1 MARRAVDVN
10 VRSSAEALFRNDAP
24 RLWRAVLLS
33 TGDPDVASDAVAEA
47 FALAIRRWGE
57 LRDPPAWI
65 WRVAFRLAA
74 RDTRTGREAEE
85 LPGEL
90 AQDMPEPLV
99 DLARALRELTP
110 HQRAAVVLHDYA
122 GYSYKEIARLLDS
135 TVSAVGVHIHRG
147 RRRLRTML
155 GGNDD

>member
-1 MARRAVDVN
+1 MGGHVVDVN
-10 VRSSAEALFRNDAP
+10 VRSSAEALFREDAP

-33 TGDPDVASDAVAEA
+33 TGNPDVASDAVAEA
-47 FALAIRRWGE
+47 FALAIRRWAE

-65 WRVAFRLAA
+65 WRVAFRIAA
-74 RDTRTGREAEE
+74 REVRRGRRTVE

-90 AQDMPEPLV
+90 ARDMPEPLV
-99 DLARALRELTP
+99 DLARAVRALTP

-122 GYSYKEIARLLDS
+122 GYSYREIARLLDS

-147 RRRLRTML
+147 RRRMRTML
-155 GGNDD
+155 GGDDD